1 MVLEL
6 LTYATIALIIG
17 IISLVFIFNYY
28 NPNWKELPFITSGE
42 SDFFTPLDGYKL
54 LYYNAVN

>member
-42 SDFFTPLDGYKL
+42 SDFFFHATWRL
-54 LYYNAVN
+54 